1 MNHSKELNMTMETG
15 VGDLGLA
22 NPDRPAT
29 FEHGEV
35 GHSLLSY
42 SSLASNDVVNLQ
54 NEDLG
59 GINDVMLEPRT
70 GQINYAVLSFGG
82 FLGFGEK
89 LFAVPWSA
97 MTLDRNK
104 RCFVLDV
111 DKDRLKDAPGFDKDV
126 WPDMADPEWAAKI
139 HTYYGTKPDR

>member
-1 MNHSKELNMTMETG
+1 MTMETRA
-15 VGDLGLA
+15 GDLGLV

-29 FEHGEV
+29 FEHGEA

-59 GINDVMLEPRT
+59 GIKDVMLEPRS
-70 GQINYAVLSFGG
+70 GRINYAVLSFGG
-82 FLGFGEK
+82 FLGLGEK

-97 MTLDRNK
+97 MTLDRDK

-111 DKDRLKDAPGFDKDV
+111 SKDRLKDAPGFDKDV
-126 WPDMADPEWAAKI
+126 WPDMADPEWTAKI
-139 HTYYGTKPDR
+139 HTYYGTKPDQYGPML

>member
-1 MNHSKELNMTMETG
+1 MTMETRA
-15 VGDLGLA
+15 GDLGLV

-29 FEHGEV
+29 FEHGEG

-59 GINDVMLEPRT
+59 GIKDVMLEPRS
-70 GQINYAVLSFGG
+70 GRINYAVLSFGG
-82 FLGFGEK
+82 FLGLGEK

-111 DKDRLKDAPGFDKDV
+111 SKDRLKDAPGFDKDV
-126 WPDMADPEWAAKI
+126 WPDMADPEWAAKV
-139 HTYYGTKPDR
+139 HTYYGTKPDQYGPML

>member
-1 MNHSKELNMTMETG
+1 MTMETRG
-15 VGDLGLA
+15 GDLGLV
-22 NPDRPAT
+22 NPDRPAS
-29 FEHGEV
+29 FENGEA

-59 GINDVMLEPRT
+59 GIKDVMLEPRS
-70 GQINYAVLSFGG
+70 GRINYAVLSFGG
-82 FLGFGEK
+82 FLGLGEK

-111 DKDRLKDAPGFDKDV
+111 SKDRLKDAPGFDRDV
-126 WPDMADPEWAAKI
+126 WPDMADPEWTAKI
-139 HTYYGTKPDR
+139 HTYYGTKPDQYGPTL

>member
-1 MNHSKELNMTMETG
+1 MTMETRA
-15 VGDLGLA
+15 GDLGLV

-29 FEHGEV
+29 FEHGEG

-42 SSLASNDVVNLQ
+42 SSLAGNDVVNLQ

-59 GINDVMLEPRT
+59 GIKDVMLEPRS
-70 GQINYAVLSFGG
+70 GRISYAVLSFGG
-82 FLGFGEK
+82 FLGMGEK

-111 DKDRLKDAPGFDKDV
+111 SKDRLKDAPGFDKDV
-126 WPDMADPEWAAKI
+126 WPDMADPEWAAKV
-139 HTYYGTKPDR
+139 HTYYGTKPDQYGPML